1 MLQFFGK
8 WRRAAELTRNG
19 TEAWPLTPGPVS
31 TKSCVMSAQLERR
44 IRRRAFEAEEEPMS
58 KTYDEG
64 RYLARSLAVTL
75 LDLEPAQR
83 CEILRYLQEEV
94 ERLADATEKDAFKT
108 DEDEAKSSGWMADND
123 EGLSGNVRRKHE
135 A

>member
-1 MLQFFGK
+1 
-8 WRRAAELTRNG
+8 
-19 TEAWPLTPGPVS
+19 
-31 TKSCVMSAQLERR
+31 
-44 IRRRAFEAEEEPMS
+44 MS

-83 CEILRYLQEEV
+83 REILRYLQEEL
-94 ERLADATEKDAFKT
+94 ERLADAPDEDASST
-108 DEDEAKSSGWMADND
+108 DEDENKTSGWMADND
-123 EGLSGNVRRKHE
+123 EGHTGDVRRKHE